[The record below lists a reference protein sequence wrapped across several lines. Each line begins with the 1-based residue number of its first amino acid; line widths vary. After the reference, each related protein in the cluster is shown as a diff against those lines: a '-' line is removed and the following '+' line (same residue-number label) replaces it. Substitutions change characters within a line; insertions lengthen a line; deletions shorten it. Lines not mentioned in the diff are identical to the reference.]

1 MSDSKEKKK
10 EIEEIHK
17 GKAVTDHWGINLF
30 NSLTYDFLNPIF
42 DYVNENKDNLLNID
56 MLGNLTAY

>member
-17 GKAVTDHWGINLF
+17 GKAVTDPWGINLF